1 MWLAVNTLGH
11 FFFRLKHGGLS
22 FHSFSQLSLSY
33 YGMVVAHIGMAV
45 MILGIGITSIY
56 ESQKDVRMAIN
67 DNVSINSYRYQLS
80 EISSV
85 TASNYDA
92 TRASVNVY
100 HDSAGEPSRLITTL
114 YPEKRFYRASRNM
127 MTEAGIDASLTRDL
141 YVALGEQ
148 LEPGVWAV
156 RVHVKPFVRFIW
168 LGAIFIALGA
178 ILATFDKRYKRY
190 KRSSVARSKPVLE
203 SLSSY

>member
-1 MWLAVNTLGH
+1 
-11 FFFRLKHGGLS
+11 
-22 FHSFSQLSLSY
+22 
-33 YGMVVAHIGMAV
+33 MVALMV
-45 MILGIGITSIY
+45 LGIGITSIY

-67 DNVSINSYRYQLS
+67 DSVSINAYRYQLTD
-80 EISSV
+80 ISSV
-85 TASNYDA
+85 TGSNYDA
-92 TRASVNVY
+92 TRASVTVY

-156 RVHVKPFVRFIW
+156 RVHVKPFVRCIW

-178 ILATFDKRYKRY
+178 ILATFDKRYKR
-190 KRSSVARSKPVLE
+190 SSAARSEPVLG